1 MRKPALAWLLLICS
15 PAAGWAEEPVLRLI
29 NIQGVG
35 AAPHMQRRAA
45 GDSKWYQAFL
55 GTEGYLADHFKT
67 DAQTVAALEFAIGG
81 RVAISRDTEIEV
93 LSERSVNAI
102 SASQRVLM
110 RSGHLWM
117 RSARPLARPLEIQ
130 TNGGTL
136 GIKGTEFTV
145 EALPDQTQV
154 AVMEGAVE
162 VKDLQAKYLGV
173 AQAGDVYHLKTNPKP
188 EDVLA
193 VEHLDP
199 NQMQGYK
206 ESFLLRA
213 ELASIRQSLE
223 QSARTHLNELMQ
235 KLEGLKGVDEHVNR
249 GMVEPFGA
257 AIGMSPSGGFALSTR
272 NTSPLGTTFAWDNVP
287 GADGYVIFVSD
298 TAQFNNILFSDRV
311 RDTRA
316 VYPETARPLKPGR
329 YYWRIIPVGNNDQ
342 VLEGVGAAQSTFE
355 ISATQ

>member
-1 MRKPALAWLLLICS
+1 MLKPALAWLLLVGS
-15 PAAGWAEEPVLRLI
+15 SAAGWAQEPVLRLI
-29 NIQGVG
+29 NIQSVG
-35 AAPHMQRRAA
+35 AAPNIQRRAA
-45 GDSKWYQAFL
+45 GDTKWYQAFL
-55 GTEGYLADHFKT
+55 GTEGYVADHFKT
-67 DAQTVAALEFAIGG
+67 DARTVAALEFAIGG

-93 LSERSVNAI
+93 ISERSVNAI
-102 SASQRVLM
+102 SAPQRVVM

-117 RSARPLARPLEIQ
+117 RSTRPLARPLEIQ

-145 EALPDQTQV
+145 EALPEETQV
-154 AVMEGAVE
+154 AVMDGAVE

-173 AQAGDVYHLKTNPKP
+173 AQPGDVYHLKTNPKP
-188 EDVLA
+188 QDDTA

-199 NQMQGYK
+199 GQMQGFK

-213 ELASIRQSLE
+213 ELISLRNSLE
-223 QSARTHLNELMQ
+223 QARNLKNELFE
-235 KLEGLKGVDEHVNR
+235 KLEGLKGVDEHINR
-249 GMVEPFGA
+249 GLVEPYGE
-257 AIGMSPSGGFALSTR
+257 AIGMSPSGGFGLSTK
-272 NTSPLGTTFAWDNVP
+272 NTSPVGTTFAWDSVA

-298 TAQFNNILFSDRV
+298 TAQFHNILFSDRL

-342 VLEGVGAAQSTFE
+342 VLGGVGAAQSTFE
-355 ISATQ
+355 ISATP

>member
-1 MRKPALAWLLLICS
+1 MFKPALAWLLVMGTS
-15 PAAGWAEEPVLRLI
+15 AAGWAQEPVLRLI

-35 AAPHMQRRAA
+35 AVPNMQRRAA

-55 GTEGYLADHFKT
+55 GTEGYVADHFKT
-67 DAQTVAALEFAIGG
+67 DAKTVAALEFAIGG

-93 LSERSVNAI
+93 ISERSVNAI
-102 SASQRVLM
+102 SAPQRVVM

-117 RSARPLARPLEIQ
+117 KSVRPLARPLEIQ

-145 EALPDQTQV
+145 EALPEETQV
-154 AVMEGAVE
+154 AVVDGAVE
-162 VKDLQAKYLGV
+162 IKDLQARYLGT
-173 AQAGDVYHLKTNPKP
+173 AQPGDVYHLKANPKP
-188 EDVLA
+188 EETLA

-199 NQMQGYK
+199 DQMHRFK
-206 ESFLLRA
+206 EGFLLRA
-213 ELASIRQSLE
+213 ELISLRNSLE
-223 QSARTHLNELMQ
+223 QVKKLKNELFE

-249 GMVEPFGA
+249 GLVEPFGA
-257 AIGMSPSGGFALSTR
+257 AIGMSPSGGFALSAK
-272 NTSPLGTTFAWDNVP
+272 NTSTLGTTFAWDAVP
-287 GADGYVIFVSD
+287 GADGYIIFVSNTD
-298 TAQFNNILFSDRV
+298 QFTNILFSDRM

-342 VLEGVGAAQSTFE
+342 VLGGVGAAQSTFE
-355 ISATQ
+355 VSAGQ